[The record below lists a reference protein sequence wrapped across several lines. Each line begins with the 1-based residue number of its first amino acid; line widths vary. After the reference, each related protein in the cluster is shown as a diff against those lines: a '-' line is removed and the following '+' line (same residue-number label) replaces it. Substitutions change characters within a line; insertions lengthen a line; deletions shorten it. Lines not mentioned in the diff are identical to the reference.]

1 MSIFVETLKEKAMNK
16 QEFLAMSLP
25 YGIYLLEDAHISK
38 LEGIVQGYY
47 LIDYNEIGTEERD
60 DVLPV
65 LHPLPDLTKPIEHKG
80 EKFVPMIELAK
91 IEGIGC
97 DGIVVVKGDYKG
109 YVLNSGIL
117 EFVYSPDN
125 NSFQLSIGIP
135 SMDVDNQLSLFQKLV
150 EWHFDLADLISKGE
164 AIDVNTLEANPY
176 K

>member
-1 MSIFVETLKEKAMNK
+1 MTK
-16 QEFLAMSLP
+16 QEFLAMSIFTGLK
-25 YGIYLLEDAHISK
+25 YIDDNKKIVDLHCIDNGISLVNFGWGDAK
-38 LEGIVQGYY
+38 N
-47 LIDYNEIGTEERD
+47 IDEVFPI
-60 DVLPV
+60 
-65 LHPLPDLTKPIEHKG
+65 LHPLSDLTKPIEHKG

-164 AIDVNTLEANPY
+164 AIDINTLEANPY